1 MPRNIIDNIPIQLVD
16 VVDDEV
22 EETKKREEIREIET
36 RDETRQAVS

>member
-22 EETKKREEIREIET
+22 EEKKKREEIREIET

>member
-22 EETKKREEIREIET
+22 EEKQKREEIREIET